1 MIIAVDFDGV
11 LCEKKWPGIGA
22 PNKKLIQHLID
33 LRNIGHKVILWTC
46 RTDDPFADPKT
57 GENRN
62 LLNEAVDF
70 CRAYGLTFDGINEP
84 DPESLALYG
93 GNPRKI
99 YAHVYIDDAN
109 AGEAFTKKYIIPYH
123 TVGSCQE
130 QIL

>member
-33 LRNIGHKVILWTC
+33 LRTIGHKVILWTC

-62 LLNEAVDF
+62 LLDEAVDF
-70 CRAYGLTFDGINEP
+70 CRAYGLTFDCINEP

-123 TVGSCQE
+123 TVGAYQE

>member
-11 LCEKKWPGIGA
+11 LCEKKWPGIGT

-57 GENRN
+57 GEIRN
-62 LLNEAVDF
+62 LLDEAVDF
-70 CRAYGLTFDGINEP
+70 CRAYGLTFDCINEP

-123 TVGSCQE
+123 TVGAYQE